1 MAGMIT
7 GPAASW
13 LAARRE
19 ELNQR
24 FLAARRA
31 HPRLEP
37 AAALAALEAIL
48 PPLAEG
54 DADAPLLSAVYDL
67 VLLHVGRDALAAQPG
82 LSALLREA
90 FPPLRRLLAEEPR
103 FLPAALS
110 NAVERLGPDGE
121 AFARRLPEVGRWLGA
136 GRELA
141 GAGVVIAW
149 TLGEARLRE
158 AALEAAA
165 ALPARAALA
174 ALGVP
179 SWPAAA
185 APLAVAAL
193 RADGWRRPEAAVSP
207 QTLRRLEEGE
217 PVEPIVS
224 RLAALRPAEAPLA
237 SWEPLSRAGDFTGF
251 GGPFEVPPV
260 VLDGGDRHRFHLRA
274 GDAFFRL
281 DADCFGWRCEP
292 EADPGLAVRKAGG
305 TMRRAAARLVGA
317 GKLSGGAVLQADGTL
332 TRGREQVKLAALAGA
347 GACVLL
353 PDLVAVTRPD
363 SHRLRLAGPRGA
375 PL

>member
-1 MAGMIT
+1 MIT

-121 AFARRLPEVGRWLGA
+121 AFARRLPEVGRWLGP
-136 GRELA
+136 G
-141 GAGVVIAW
+141 G
-149 TLGEARLRE
+149 
-158 AALEAAA
+158 
-165 ALPARAALA
+165 
-174 ALGVP
+174 
-179 SWPAAA
+179 SWPA
-185 APLAVAAL
+185 
-193 RADGWRRPEAAVSP
+193 RGW
-207 QTLRRLEEGE
+207 
-217 PVEPIVS
+217 
-224 RLAALRPAEAPLA
+224 
-237 SWEPLSRAGDFTGF
+237 
-251 GGPFEVPPV
+251 
-260 VLDGGDRHRFHLRA
+260 
-274 GDAFFRL
+274 
-281 DADCFGWRCEP
+281 
-292 EADPGLAVRKAGG
+292 
-305 TMRRAAARLVGA
+305 
-317 GKLSGGAVLQADGTL
+317 
-332 TRGREQVKLAALAGA
+332 
-347 GACVLL
+347 
-353 PDLVAVTRPD
+353 
-363 SHRLRLAGPRGA
+363 
-375 PL
+375 